1 MNRTYTI
8 KSLLVITGSV
18 LLLFAVSCKKQTVGS
33 GSSSVKV
40 TPPNATPTKLGLYEA
55 DSSIYKELITVVT
68 KIGTVNIPFTA
79 QALIFDTGS
88 GGMVYDGS
96 DLLPASMITT
106 AGITFTGDSTIVN
119 GITITSQTSIVQY
132 GADANTIDKVYGNL
146 AYAPVTIGDA
156 NGNIVVKRLPFFLY
170 YKAVSAKGVT
180 YPKHD
185 FDTFG
190 VSEEYDITFNN
201 GAFITSPFSYFDP
214 GTGLTRGFKMA
225 ALGTSNFTLQGNYV
239 PGVLTLGLTAAD
251 LSASSG
257 FALKSLTFYA
267 GDGYAPIF
275 PASVTYGSKNFSTQ
289 VIYDTGTEPYSY
301 LQDPNGPTAL
311 TLLPVSTPVTVAANY
326 GFNYAFTTTA
336 TENLTYVEN
345 AKSSGSNVSIISLE
359 FFLNNEYMLDFG
371 NHQLGL
377 KNN

>member
-289 VIYDTGTEPYSY
+289 IIYDTGTEPYSY

-311 TLLPVSTPVTVAANY
+311 TLLPVSTPVTVAATY